1 VTPGEIR
8 FDHLV
13 GLWEDGE
20 RRLREREPTERAVL
34 ERVIAAVVDEL
45 RRRLGGAFSAQELA
59 DYYAAE
65 GTDWCFAVAM
75 RAAPETPAAWDMTT
89 VANAAFARYL
99 RGSIDFGGGSRRLR
113 PSDRD

>member
-1 VTPGEIR
+1 VSAGELR
-8 FDHLV
+8 FDHVV

-20 RRLREREPTERAVL
+20 RRLSELPPSERDIV

-65 GTDWCFAVAM
+65 GTDWCFGVAM
-75 RAAPETPAAWDMTT
+75 HAAPNSPAAWDMAT

-99 RGSIDFGGGSRRLR
+99 RGAVDFGGGSRRLR
-113 PSDRD
+113 ETDRD

>member
-20 RRLREREPTERAVL
+20 RRLREVDPAERAAL
-34 ERVIAAVVDEL
+34 ERVVAAVVDEL

-59 DYYAAE
+59 DYYAAH
-65 GTDWCFAVAM
+65 GIDWCFTVAT
-75 RAAPETPAAWDMTT
+75 RAAPDTPAAWELAT

-99 RGSIDFGGGSRRLR
+99 RSAVDFGGGSRRLR
-113 PSDRD
+113 QSDRD